1 MAWRIEFE
9 DSALKELAKLDK
21 QVARR
26 ILAFLRKRVAVLDDP
41 RSVGEALKGSKL
53 GEFWKYR
60 VGDYRVIAHIED
72 GALRILVLRVGNR
85 REVYRGA

>member
-9 DSALKELAKLDK
+9 DTALKELAKLDK

-26 ILAFLRKRVAVLDDP
+26 ILTFLRERVAVLDDP
-41 RSVGEALKGSKL
+41 RSVGEALKGSRL

-60 VGDYRVIAHIED
+60 VGDYRIITNIED
-72 GALRILVLRVGNR
+72 GVMRILGSIEKTGNKAR
-85 REVYRGA
+85 

>member
-9 DSALKELAKLDK
+9 DTALKELAKLDK

-26 ILAFLRKRVAVLDDP
+26 ILIFLRERVAVLDDP
-41 RSVGEALKGSKL
+41 RSVGEALKGSRL

-60 VGDYRVIAHIED
+60 VGDYRIITNIDD
-72 GALRILVLRVGNR
+72 GVMRILVLKIGNR
-85 REVYRGA
+85 RDVYR